1 MKFLL
6 CAALLAIGPSVKAAP
21 VVVEHHSTAGTFAAI
36 FIPIVASILLAVGGY
51 FGYRRFRHHF
61 KYKRIIAEDG
71 ERQTLSMELPNNSV
85 IYEAARGQA
94 TELAD
99 KARKSTLDLSD
110 KARVQ
115 ALEYSDKARA
125 QALEYGEKAR
135 VQALEY
141 SGKARGYF
149 KVPDA
154 APVRDFFGGLV
165 TKFKSVKATDEE
177 KAKLQFEL
185 PEKKEE
191 ESSEEEDEEEEEE
204 EEVPAGKAPKW
215 SADSKKAEFKNVPG
229 APKAAYDPVPT
240 HVPTKKTVGK

>member
-6 CAALLAIGPSVKAAP
+6 CAALFAIGPSVKAAP

-125 QALEYGEKAR
+125 QALEY
-135 VQALEY
+135 